1 MARGVFTGQASAVRR
16 ARRVDHLVA
25 LFVLLAW
32 PVVVSHASATKMPLA
47 ENSATTGDVRLV
59 ESTHDQAG
67 GRTVEGVRTTS
78 IKGTRMRLETVR
90 DGEPITTL
98 FDVPAGAT
106 ITLDGKKK
114 RATWRDVDRR
124 NAKLEQEYPRAGVTV
139 IVTPTGATRT
149 LVGAGCRE
157 YTVSVRVPITKSGS
171 LVLTMTGSAW
181 LASDV
186 PGAAD
191 YDRFA
196 TAAIERQ
203 IVLGPA
209 SDNKILLAITRAQTE
224 LHRALGGLHAVP
236 YLVETA
242 TTVEG
247 KGMLA
252 GLIRKIVSG
261 TQRTDVTRVS
271 IEPLADD
278 LFVVPA
284 GWKSEKK

>member
-1 MARGVFTGQASAVRR
+1 MTLRPRPWLR
-16 ARRVDHLVA
+16 A
-25 LFVLLAW
+25 LFVLLFW
-32 PVVVSHASATKMPLA
+32 LVLVSQASATTMLPLA
-47 ENSATTGDVRLV
+47 AEDSATAGDVRLV
-59 ESTHDQAG
+59 ESTRDQAG
-67 GRTVEGVRTTS
+67 SRTIDGVRTTS

-90 DGEPITTL
+90 DGEPMTTI
-98 FDVPAGAT
+98 FDVPAGKT
-106 ITLDGKKK
+106 ITLEAKKK

-124 NAKLEQEYPRAGVTV
+124 NAKLEQEYPRARVTV
-139 IVTPTGATRT
+139 TVTPTGATRT
-149 LVGAGCRE
+149 LVGVECRE
-157 YTVSVRVPITKSGS
+157 HTVSVRVPMTRSEG
-171 LVLTMTGSAW
+171 LVLTMTGTVW

-186 PGAAD
+186 PGAPD
-191 YDRFA
+191 YDAFA
-196 TAAIERQ
+196 SAAIERQ

-224 LHRALGGLHAVP
+224 LYRALGGLHAVP

-242 TTVEG
+242 TNVDG

-252 GLIRKIVSG
+252 GMVRKIVSG
-261 TQRTDVTRVS
+261 TQRTEVTRVS

>member
-1 MARGVFTGQASAVRR
+1 M
-16 ARRVDHLVA
+16 
-25 LFVLLAW
+25 
-32 PVVVSHASATKMPLA
+32 
-47 ENSATTGDVRLV
+47 TT
-59 ESTHDQAG
+59 
-67 GRTVEGVRTTS
+67 
-78 IKGTRMRLETVR
+78 I
-90 DGEPITTL
+90 

-124 NAKLEQEYPRAGVTV
+124 NAKLEKEYPRASATVT
-139 IVTPTGATRT
+139 VTPTGATRT
-149 LVGAGCRE
+149 LVGAVCRE
-157 YTVSVRVPITKSGS
+157 YTTSVRVPMTKSES
-171 LVLTMTGSAW
+171 LVLTMTGTVW

-186 PGAAD
+186 PGAQD
-191 YDRFA
+191 YDAFA
-196 TAAIERQ
+196 SAAIERQ

-209 SDNKILLAITRAQTE
+209 SDNKILLAVTRAQTE
-224 LHRALGGLHAVP
+224 LYRALGGLHAVP

-242 TTVEG
+242 TNVEG

-252 GLIRKIVSG
+252 GMVRKIVSG
-261 TQRTDVTRVS
+261 TQRTEVTRVS